1 MLFLHKY
8 VFLKSIFQIFVA
20 LPGQIVPLRFMC
32 AAALSAALA
41 QSFGGGIKKNINLI
55 FSHISLSF
63 CIRLARLHGNEVSI
77 FCIFGRFLSVV
88 ALACF

>member
-1 MLFLHKY
+1 MRSST
-8 VFLKSIFQIFVA
+8 VCSARAV
-20 LPGQIVPLRFMC
+20 LRRRN
-32 AAALSAALA
+32 
-41 QSFGGGIKKNINLI
+41 KKNINLI